1 MSPADD
7 WTGLPFEELDPIED
21 VPVSTPVRP
30 VPRAPLSVSELSAQ
44 LKQSIE
50 GRFNRVLVEG
60 EVSNCRAWSSGH
72 IYFTLKDDYAQI
84 RAVLHTRGSYGYRR
98 VTVVLNRTF
107 GTRYNRKRIQR
118 VMQLTGL
125 VVPRRRRRVGG
136 RPHRGRIIRPASN
149 ERWCGDAFEIACWD
163 GVVLRVA
170 FVLDCHDRE
179 CLAVVV
185 VPRALT
191 SADIQ
196 QLLREAVHTRFG
208 TTRAPVACEWL
219 TDNGGI
225 FTALPTVLV
234 AEQLGLLPITTPIA
248 SPESNGM
255 AEAFVQTLRRDYLDG
270 ADLLSVPL
278 RRAFPRWIQDYNT
291 EAPHSGLQML
301 SPVAW
306 RRAQLEGTP

>member
-1 MSPADD
+1 MTGRPLQTVCAVLGIGRATAYRGTPGRPACYTKADD
-7 WTGLPFEELDPIED
+7 AT
-21 VPVSTPVRP
+21 V
-30 VPRAPLSVSELSAQ
+30 
-44 LKQSIE
+44 
-50 GRFNRVLVEG
+50 
-60 EVSNCRAWSSGH
+60 H
-72 IYFTLKDDYAQI
+72 AQI

-98 VTVVLNRTF
+98 VTVVLNRMF

-125 VVPRRRRRVGG
+125 VVPRRRRGRGT
-136 RPHRGRIIRPASN
+136 RPHRGRVIRPASN

-208 TTRAPVACEWL
+208 TTRAPVACQWL

-255 AEAFVQTLRRDYLDG
+255 AEAFVHTLRRDYLDG
-270 ADLLSVPL
+270 ADLMSVPL
-278 RRAFPRWIQDYNT
+278 LRALPRWIQDYNT

>member
-1 MSPADD
+1 MTAHPLQAVCAVLGIGRATAYRGTPGRPARYLKPDD
-7 WTGLPFEELDPIED
+7 PT
-21 VPVSTPVRP
+21 V
-30 VPRAPLSVSELSAQ
+30 
-44 LKQSIE
+44 
-50 GRFNRVLVEG
+50 
-60 EVSNCRAWSSGH
+60 H
-72 IYFTLKDDYAQI
+72 AQI

-98 VTVVLNRTF
+98 VTVVVNRTF
-107 GTRYNRKRIQR
+107 GTHYNRKRIQR

-125 VVPRRRRRVGG
+125 VVPRTRRRVGS

-179 CLAVVV
+179 CLALVA

-196 QLLREAVHTRFG
+196 QLLREAVQARFG
-208 TTRAPVACEWL
+208 TARAPVACEWL
-219 TDNGGI
+219 TDNGAI

-234 AEQLGLLPITTPIA
+234 AEQLGLVPITTPVA

-270 ADLLSVPL
+270 AELTAPAVL
-278 RRAFPRWIQDYNT
+278 RALPHYRADYNT

-306 RRAQLEGTP
+306 RRAQQQQVQETP